1 MLNLHIYV
9 FVCNAENAASQLF
22 SQKKFYFIMGVLFT
36 NLEPILQQGFTIFV
50 I

>member
-1 MLNLHIYV
+1 V
-9 FVCNAENAASQLF
+9 FVCSAENAASQVF
-22 SQKKFYFIMGVLFT
+22 SQQKFYLSMGVLFT